1 MVRTEAKHRCLLD
14 NTRFPE
20 ACNDLL
26 RKEVCMLIKSQT
38 KAFHKVLHADIL
50 CTPVV
55 LNFGHVYIATVSVL
69 VLSSVRLFPTLRVLR
84 IGSTWLR
91 PKELQD
97 TMHLSGYTTMEKG
110 PFCQH

>member
-20 ACNDLL
+20 AHNDLL

-38 KAFHKVLHADIL
+38 KAFHNVLYADIL

-55 LNFGHVYIATVSVL
+55 LNFGCVYIATVSVL
-69 VLSSVRLFPTLRVLR
+69 VLSPVTPFPRLGVLQIGSMWLRV
-84 IGSTWLR
+84 
-91 PKELQD
+91 KQFQD
-97 TMHLSGYTTMEKG
+97 TMYLSGYITMEKG
-110 PFCQH
+110 PLCQH